1 MERNALNND
10 NEIHFYPDFIS
21 PSFIFGDDDLI
32 IFGDSQSFQD
42 YYPFQKEDNDIIKQE
57 VALNEPNEKFQ
68 STLKLTE
75 NKCTSMTEKNNKK
88 EKKIVFETKRY
99 LPRGRQREFNPNKKI
114 HSWDSFDLI
123 LRKIQVHFLN
133 FLIQLANDFIK
144 SLNEKIDINFL
155 NILYA
160 EKRKVFNRK
169 KLEELK
175 YKDIF
180 WLSISKKNKGIIQSK
195 KTNHKKY
202 LTACNKFPLL
212 KEFFDLS
219 YLKVF
224 EEYYFTNKRII
235 NFNKLNIL
243 LSEKTKTFDD
253 LLNKERNRTIK
264 SRFLFIVDKFYFK
277 IEKGKDFDYY
287 YPY

>member
-175 YKDIF
+175 YKQRRF
-180 WLSISKKNKGIIQSK
+180 P
-195 KTNHKKY
+195 HKK
-202 LTACNKFPLL
+202 
-212 KEFFDLS
+212 
-219 YLKVF
+219 
-224 EEYYFTNKRII
+224 KR
-235 NFNKLNIL
+235 
-243 LSEKTKTFDD
+243 
-253 LLNKERNRTIK
+253 
-264 SRFLFIVDKFYFK
+264 
-277 IEKGKDFDYY
+277 
-287 YPY
+287 